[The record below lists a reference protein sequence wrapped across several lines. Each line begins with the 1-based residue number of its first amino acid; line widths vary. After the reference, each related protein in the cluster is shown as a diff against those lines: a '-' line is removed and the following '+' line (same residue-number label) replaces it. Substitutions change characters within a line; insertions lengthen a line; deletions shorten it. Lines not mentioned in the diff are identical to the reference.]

1 MMHPMAIGEG
11 REAELDGVQG
21 HCPCR
26 GAGQRPA
33 LVVAK
38 GHLTANVLHFPP
50 LLSPSSRQRSCSLRL
65 PAVNFAPAVGERA
78 HLRRC

>member
-38 GHLTANVLHFPP
+38 GHLRRCNKIIL
-50 LLSPSSRQRSCSLRL
+50 PSSEFSDLLC
-65 PAVNFAPAVGERA
+65 
-78 HLRRC
+78 